1 MDQRDRRTG
10 PLGYAVVMVA
20 LFGYFAWILDR
31 MASFTAHGLFRL
43 DKLAVGLALVVLALV
58 LAAAADALRRRHV
71 RGGPRGG

>member
-31 MASFTAHGLFRL
+31 MAAFTAHGLFRL
-43 DKLAVGLALVVLALV
+43 DKLVIGLGLVVLALV
-58 LAAAADALRRRHV
+58 VVGAADALRRRRV
-71 RGGPRGG
+71 KGGPRGG